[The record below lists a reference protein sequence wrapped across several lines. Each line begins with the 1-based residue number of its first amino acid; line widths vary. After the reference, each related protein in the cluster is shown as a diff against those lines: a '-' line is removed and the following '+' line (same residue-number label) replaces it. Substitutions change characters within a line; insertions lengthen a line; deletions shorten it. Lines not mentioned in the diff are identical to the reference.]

1 MWKYRHKNGKLTGN
15 AVNRTYSP
23 FVNGV
28 IYYISNKQPMNL
40 FIRKTSEELLRE
52 AENEGGRG
60 LKRVLGPWGLIAL
73 GVGVIIGAGL
83 FSVTGIVA
91 GEHTGPAI
99 VVSFAIAAV
108 ACAFAGLC
116 YAEFASMLPISGSA
130 YTYSY
135 FTMGELVAWIIGWD
149 LVLEYAVAAVAVS
162 VSWSRYFCVMLSDLG
177 CALPAAYTACPA
189 DGGVFNVP
197 AALLVVVLSLI
208 LMRGTKGSSRF
219 NDLMVVLKLAV
230 VLAFIGIGLHYV
242 NSDHLTP
249 FIPENTG
256 VFGEYGW
263 SGILRG
269 AAIVF
274 FAYIGF
280 DAVSTAAQETIN
292 PLRNMPIGILG
303 SLFICTVLYML
314 FAFVMTGVV
323 DYHAY
328 IGADSIA
335 PAATAVANMGEA
347 GPDGTV
353 VPAFPWLN
361 RGIILAIL
369 LGYASVVL
377 VMLLG
382 QSRVFYSMSKDGL
395 LPPIFSHLHAR
406 FHTPARSNLFF
417 MTIIAILAGLVPPG
431 IAGEMTSI
439 GTLFAFALVCLGVI
453 VVRRTQPDAPR
464 SFKTPLV
471 PYVPAAGV
479 VCCVAMMLFLPA
491 DTWIRL
497 VMWMVLG
504 IDIYS
509 YYGLRHSKIGGGT
522 VRRHGQTIL
531 SAIGGF
537 ISLLCVITGFWH
549 QQTVGWHEDRTML
562 WIAVIFGVS
571 HIFFFLVRGFAAKK
585 K

>member
-1 MWKYRHKNGKLTGN
+1 
-15 AVNRTYSP
+15 
-23 FVNGV
+23 
-28 IYYISNKQPMNL
+28 MNL

-99 VVSFAIAAV
+99 VISFAIAAV

-177 CALPAAYTACPA
+177 CALPVAYTACPA
-189 DGGVFNVP
+189 EGGVFNVP

-292 PLRNMPIGILG
+292 PRRNMPIGILG

-347 GPDGTV
+347 GADGTV

>member
-1 MWKYRHKNGKLTGN
+1 
-15 AVNRTYSP
+15 
-23 FVNGV
+23 
-28 IYYISNKQPMNL
+28 MNL

-99 VVSFAIAAV
+99 VISFAIAAV

-177 CALPAAYTACPA
+177 CALPVAYTACPA

-347 GPDGTV
+347 GADGVV

-531 SAIGGF
+531 SSIGGF

>member
-1 MWKYRHKNGKLTGN
+1 
-15 AVNRTYSP
+15 
-23 FVNGV
+23 
-28 IYYISNKQPMNL
+28 MNL
-40 FIRKTSEELLRE
+40 FIRKSSEALLRE
-52 AENEGGRG
+52 AENEGGKG
-60 LKRVLGPWGLIAL
+60 LRRVLGPWGLIAL

-99 VVSFAIAAV
+99 VISFAIAAV

-135 FTMGELVAWIIGWD
+135 FTMGELVAWVIGWD

-162 VSWSRYFCVMLSDLG
+162 VSWSRYFCFMMSDLG
-177 CALPAAYTACPA
+177 WQLPEAYTVCPA
-189 DGGVFNVP
+189 DGGVFNLP
-197 AALLVVVLSLI
+197 AALLVIVLSLI
-208 LMRGTKGSSRF
+208 LMRGTQGSSRF

-230 VLAFIGIGLHYV
+230 VLSFIGIGLRYV
-242 NSDHLTP
+242 SSDNLTP
-249 FIPENTG
+249 FIPANTG

-292 PLRNMPIGILG
+292 PRRNMPIGILG
-303 SLFICTVLYML
+303 SLFVCTVLYML

-335 PAATAVANMGEA
+335 PAATAVAHMGETGA
-347 GPDGTV
+347 DGMV

-361 RGIILAIL
+361 RGIIVAIL

-377 VMLLG
+377 VMLMG

-395 LPPIFSHLHAR
+395 LPPVFSHLHAR
-406 FHTPARSNLFF
+406 FHTPARSNLLF
-417 MTIIAILAGLVPPG
+417 MVIIALLAGLVPPG

-464 SFKTPLV
+464 GFKTPLV

-509 YYGLRHSKIGGGT
+509 YYGLRHSVIGGGT

-531 SAIGGF
+531 SAIGVS
-537 ISLLCVITGFWH
+537 ISLLCVITGLWH
-549 QQTVGWHEDRTML
+549 QQTVGWNEDHTML
-562 WIAVIFGVS
+562 WIAVVFGVS
-571 HIFFFLVRGFAAKK
+571 HIFFFLVRGFTAKK
-585 K
+585 Q